1 MIPEKKQIPESK
13 IRSVKELADM
23 IKNKRTILVA
33 SIKNIPASQFQ
44 EIVKKMRSK
53 AIVRVPKKNLIFRAL
68 DSSENE
74 EVKKLKE
81 QIKNSVAV
89 LFSELDSF
97 ELASEL
103 LKSKSPAKAKAGQ
116 ESPEDIEI
124 QEGPTDLVPGPAISE
139 LGSLGIQ
146 IQIEKGK
153 IYIKKP
159 KVIVKKGEKI
169 SKTAAGI
176 MNKLDIK
183 PFSIGFIPLSA
194 FDNQDNKL
202 YLEIEIDIEKT
213 LEELKLAYG
222 KSLAF
227 AVEIGYIS
235 EDTIKIMLGRVGRE
249 EKIITNLLKN
259 ESNDNKDKLDVEQDS
274 QDSEK
279 LTDTNKSEPSGEV
292 NEQTQPNKSQEEN
305 K

>member
-1 MIPEKKQIPESK
+1 MTPEKKQIPERK

-44 EIVKKMRSK
+44 EIVKKMRTK
-53 AIVRVPKKNLIFRAL
+53 AIIRVPKKNLIFRAL

-81 QIKNSVAV
+81 QIKNSVAI

-103 LKSKSPAKAKAGQ
+103 LKSKSPSKAKAGQ

-213 LEELKLAYG
+213 LEELKSYYG

-227 AVEIGYIS
+227 AVEIGYAS
-235 EDTIKIMLGRVGRE
+235 QDTISFLIGKASAHEKALESLMKEKKKEEPE
-249 EKIITNLLKN
+249 EKKEEVKEETKEEKKPGEKPEEEKVKEDAPQENL
-259 ESNDNKDKLDVEQDS
+259 EDK
-274 QDSEK
+274 
-279 LTDTNKSEPSGEV
+279 
-292 NEQTQPNKSQEEN
+292 
-305 K
+305 

>member
-1 MIPEKKQIPESK
+1 MSPEKKQIPESK

-81 QIKNSVAV
+81 QIKNSVAI

-124 QEGPTDLVPGPAISE
+124 QAGATDLVPGPAISE

-202 YLEIEIDIEKT
+202 YLKIEIDVENT
-213 LEELKLAYG
+213 LEELKLAYT
-222 KSLAF
+222 KSLEF
-227 AVEIGYIS
+227 AVEISYF
-235 EDTIKIMLGRVGRE
+235 R
-249 EKIITNLLKN
+249 
-259 ESNDNKDKLDVEQDS
+259 KDRI
-274 QDSEK
+274 
-279 LTDTNKSEPSGEV
+279 
-292 NEQTQPNKSQEEN
+292 
-305 K
+305 